1 MIISVTMNPSVDIS
15 YPLENFKLDTVNRV
29 TNTTKTAGGKGLN
42 VARVL
47 QQTGAS
53 VLASGMIGGHLG
65 EFIQSELENKKIQH
79 DFFTINGQTRNCI
92 AILHEGKQ
100 TEILEQGPVISED
113 EAEGFLAYFA
123 DLIEGADILSFSGSL
138 PAGLSDDYYEKMVT
152 LCNEQGKL
160 VVLDSSGTVLQKVL
174 ASKAKPLLIK
184 PNIEEL
190 AALLGKSIE
199 NNLESLKQVLSSS
212 LFNGIEWIVVSMG
225 ADGAFA
231 KHFDTFYQVTIPQI
245 DVINPVG
252 SGDAT
257 VAGLTQALEMK
268 QNDEDVLKHGNVLGM
283 LNAQEKRTGHVNMQN
298 YQALVDQIQVK
309 EV

>member
-47 QQTGAS
+47 QQAGAN

-65 EFIQSELENKKIQH
+65 EFIQSEVENNKISH

-100 TEILEQGPVISED
+100 TEILEKGPIISES
-113 EAEGFLAYFA
+113 EEERFLSYFA
-123 DLIEGADILSFSGSL
+123 HLITQADILSFSGSL
-138 PAGLSDDYYEKMVT
+138 PAGLPEDYYEKMIS
-152 LCNEQGKL
+152 LCNKQHKP
-160 VVLDSSGTVLQKVL
+160 VVLDSSGTSLQKVL

-199 NNLESLKQVLSSS
+199 NDSESLKHVLTNP
-212 LFNGIEWIVVSMG
+212 LFNGVEWIVVSMG
-225 ADGAFA
+225 TDGAFV
-231 KHFDTFYQVTIPQI
+231 KHFNTFYQVTIPQI
-245 DVINPVG
+245 DVTNPVG

-257 VAGLTQALEMK
+257 VAGLTQALEM
-268 QNDEDVLKHGNVLGM
+268 QQSDEEILKHGNVLGM

-298 YQALVDQIQVK
+298 YSALIKRVQVK